1 MSSAEQLPGGGGHE
15 PGRATTAASRPPGPS
30 AATAPLWHTL
40 EAADVVSAL
49 ASDAGVGLSAT
60 EAERRLIEYGP
71 NVLPVQPGRSVWRMI
86 VDQVADPM
94 IALLVVA
101 AVVSGIV
108 GEPADT
114 IVITVIV
121 LLNAVIGVVQ
131 ERRAEE
137 AMAALR
143 AMSAPTAVV
152 VRDGV
157 EHVVDAAGLVPGDLV
172 VLQDGAIVPADLRV
186 LSAASLRI
194 AEAALTGESQPVSKR
209 VEPVTD
215 PGAPVGDRR
224 SMAFRGTFVAQ
235 GRGRGVVVGTGT
247 QTELGAIAGLLM
259 SADVVR
265 TPLQRRLSQFGGRI
279 ALAVVAIC
287 AVVFGTGLLRG
298 EDPGLMFLTAI
309 SLAVAAVPEALP
321 AVVAVTLALG
331 ARRMAHHNA
340 LVRRLPAVET
350 LGSVTWICSD
360 KTGTLTENRM
370 RVEVLDSGV
379 LGPSAAA
386 TPTSDPPDLGEALA
400 GAARPPGRAA
410 EAQAMAALLDVLAL
424 CNDATLGGE
433 DTPATGDPTEIALLE
448 AARDRGVDP
457 EVRRTARP
465 RIDEVP
471 FDSGRKLMVTVH
483 DEPGGAGRLTLVKG
497 APEAIVERCALPESE
512 RVEVLAHCDALAA
525 KGLRVLAAAHRVDD
539 PGQPHTPGWA
549 APPDIPH
556 QLTLLGVVGMIDP
569 PRQEA
574 PAAVAECRAAG
585 ITPVM
590 ITGDHPATATAIARR
605 LGILEAGDDE
615 VLSGPALTRLDDAQL
630 AEVVGRVR
638 VYARVDPE
646 QKIRIVRALQAQGQ
660 SVAMTGDGV
669 NDAPALRQAE
679 IGVAMGRG
687 GTDVAREA
695 ADMVLL
701 DDRFATIVT
710 AVREGRRIY
719 DDIRKFIRY
728 ALTGNTGEI
737 WVVFLAPFLGMP
749 VPLLP
754 IHILWVNL
762 ITDGLPGLALAE
774 EPAERDVMARPPR
787 PPEESIF
794 ARGLGFH
801 VLWVGGLIAALTLA
815 TQAWAL
821 SEDTRQ
827 WQSMVFTVLV
837 FCQLVHSMAIRSES
851 RSLFRMGLF
860 TNPAL
865 LGAIALSVVLQ
876 LALLYVPWLQEVFR
890 TTALTPAQLAVVF
903 LVPLVVLVAVEVEK
917 LLVRRGV
924 LHYGDVPVTHD
935 AHGHVG

>member
-1 MSSAEQLPGGGGHE
+1 MSPGERPGGAG
-15 PGRATTAASRPPGPS
+15 PGPGTGARPS
-30 AATAPLWHTL
+30 PGPTAEAGTAPAPLWHTL
-40 EAADVVSAL
+40 EAADVVAAL
-49 ASDAGVGLSAT
+49 ASDATAGLASD
-60 EAERRLIEYGP
+60 EAQRRLAEYGA
-71 NVLPVQPGRSVWRMI
+71 NVLPVEPGRSVWRMI
-86 VDQVADPM
+86 IDQVADPM

-101 AVVSGIV
+101 AIISGIV

-121 LLNAVIGVVQ
+121 LLNAVIGVFQ
-131 ERRAEE
+131 ERRAQQ

-152 VRDGV
+152 VRDGF
-157 EHVVDAAGLVPGDLV
+157 EQQVDAAGLVPGDLV
-172 VLQDGAIVPADLRV
+172 VLQDGSIVPADLR
-186 LSAASLRI
+186 LTSLASLRI
-194 AEAALTGESQPVSKR
+194 AEAALTGESQPVGKR
-209 VEPVTD
+209 IEPVTD
-215 PGAPVGDRR
+215 RHAPVGDRR
-224 SMAFRGTFVAQ
+224 SMAFRGTFVAR

-247 QTELGAIAGLLM
+247 QTELGAIADLLM
-259 SADVVR
+259 TADVVR
-265 TPLQRRLSQFGGRI
+265 TPLQRRLSSFGGRI

-287 AVVFGTGLLRG
+287 AVVFVTGLLRG

-370 RVEVLDSGV
+370 RVEVLEAAGGQTWAAVD
-379 LGPSAAA
+379 AAA
-386 TPTSDPPDLGEALA
+386 PVSVDEDAAL
-400 GAARPPGRAA
+400 
-410 EAQAMAALLDVLAL
+410 AALLDALVL
-424 CNDATLGGE
+424 CNDAALAGS
-433 DTPATGDPTEIALLE
+433 DTPATGDPTEVALLE
-448 AARDRGVDP
+448 AARDRGVDH
-457 EVRRTARP
+457 EDRRRALP
-465 RIDEVP
+465 RIDEEP

-483 DEPGGAGRLTLVKG
+483 EEPDGRLRTLVKG
-497 APEAIVERCALPESE
+497 APESVVALCALPASG
-512 RVEVLAHCDALAA
+512 RVAVLAHSDALAGQ
-525 KGLRVLAAAHRVDD
+525 GLRVLAAAERLDD
-539 PGQPHTPGWA
+539 PHGPPTAGWA
-549 APPDIPH
+549 APPDIPAD
-556 QLTLLGVVGMIDP
+556 LTLLGVVGMIDP

-574 PAAVAECRAAG
+574 PAAVAECRTAG

-590 ITGDHPATATAIARR
+590 ITGDHPATAAAIARR

-615 VLSGPALTRLDDAQL
+615 VLVGSALSQMDDAAL
-630 AEVVGRVR
+630 ADAVRRVR

-646 QKIRIVRALQAQGQ
+646 QKIRIVRALQADGQ

-679 IGVAMGRG
+679 IGVAMGEG

-787 PPEESIF
+787 PPDESIF
-794 ARGLGFH
+794 ARGLGIH
-801 VLWVGGLIAALTLA
+801 VLWVGALIAALTLG

-851 RSLFRMGLF
+851 RSLFGMGLL

-865 LGAIALSVVLQ
+865 LGAIALSVALQ
-876 LALLYVPWLQEVFR
+876 LALLYVPWLQDIFR

-903 LVPLVVLVAVEVEK
+903 VVPLVVLVAVEIEK

-924 LHYGDVPVTHD
+924 LRYGEVSVGRGSRHPV
-935 AHGHVG
+935 A

>member
-1 MSSAEQLPGGGGHE
+1 MSPGDRPAGDDPPVRGDSATGATDPHE
-15 PGRATTAASRPPGPS
+15 PDAAL
-30 AATAPLWHTL
+30 APLWYTL
-40 EAADVVSAL
+40 DAADVVAAL
-49 ASDAGVGLSAT
+49 ASDATRGLAAG
-60 EAERRLIEYGP
+60 EAHRRLTEYGA
-71 NVLPVQPGRSVWRMI
+71 NVLPVEPGRSVWRMI
-86 VDQVADPM
+86 FDQVADPM

-101 AVVSGIV
+101 ALISGIV

-131 ERRAEE
+131 ERRAEQ

-152 VRDGV
+152 VRDGM
-157 EHVVDAAGLVPGDLV
+157 EQQVDAAVLVPGDLI
-172 VLQDGAIVPADLRV
+172 VLADGAIVPADIRLT
-186 LSAASLRI
+186 SQASLRI

-215 PGAPVGDRR
+215 PHAPVGDRR

-247 QTELGAIAGLLM
+247 QTELGAIADLLM
-259 SADVVR
+259 TADVVR
-265 TPLQRRLSQFGGRI
+265 TPLQRRLSRFGGRI
-279 ALAVVAIC
+279 ALAVVGIC
-287 AVVFGTGLLRG
+287 AIVFVTGLLRG
-298 EDPGLMFLTAI
+298 EDAGLMFLTAI

-370 RVEVLDSGV
+370 RVEVLEPTLVPPGSTVGAIRPTEGSTRAADGGSSPDPRSGI
-379 LGPSAAA
+379 AAA
-386 TPTSDPPDLGEALA
+386 D
-400 GAARPPGRAA
+400 
-410 EAQAMAALLDVLAL
+410 ALLDALVL
-424 CNDATLGGE
+424 CNDATLPGG
-433 DTPATGDPTEIALLE
+433 DSPATGDPTEVALLE

-457 EVRRTARP
+457 EERRRALP

-471 FDSGRKLMVTVH
+471 FDSGRKLMMTVH
-483 DEPGGAGRLTLVKG
+483 EAPGGRLRSLVKG
-497 APEAIVERCALPESE
+497 APEAIVALCALPPSQGAD
-512 RVEVLAHCDALAA
+512 VLENCEALAA
-525 KGLRVLAAAHRVDD
+525 QGLRVLAAAERLDD
-539 PGQPHTPGWA
+539 PGEAHTPGWA
-549 APPDIPH
+549 APPDIPRD
-556 QLTLLGVVGMIDP
+556 LTLLGIVGMIDA
-569 PRQEA
+569 PREEA

-590 ITGDHPATATAIARR
+590 ITGDHPATAAAIAHR
-605 LGILEAGDDE
+605 LGILEAGDDQ
-615 VLSGPALTRLDDAQL
+615 VLTGSALSQMDDAAL
-630 AEVVGRVR
+630 AAAVGRVR

-646 QKIRIVRALQAQGQ
+646 QKIRIVRALQSDGQ

-679 IGVAMGRG
+679 IGVAMGEV

-774 EPAERDVMARPPR
+774 EPAESDVMARPPR
-787 PPEESIF
+787 PPDESIF
-794 ARGLGFH
+794 ARGLGIH
-801 VLWVGGLIAALTLA
+801 VLWVGALIAALTLG

-837 FCQLVHSMAIRSES
+837 FCQLVHSMAIRSET
-851 RSLFRMGLF
+851 RSLFGMGLF

-876 LALLYVPWLQEVFR
+876 LALLYVPWLQDIFR

-903 LVPLVVLVAVEVEK
+903 VVPLVVLVAVEIEK

-924 LHYGDVPVTHD
+924 LRYGEVPVG
-935 AHGHVG
+935 HGGRRPVA

>member
-1 MSSAEQLPGGGGHE
+1 MNPGHSPSRGGPPDSGPLGTTGAVVGADRQPAE
-15 PGRATTAASRPPGPS
+15 PGAGERAP
-30 AATAPLWHTL
+30 WHTL
-40 EAADVVSAL
+40 AAADVVTAL
-49 ASDAGVGLSAT
+49 ASDAASGLST
-60 EAERRLIEYGP
+60 SEAGRRLIDHGP
-71 NVLPVQPGRSVWRMI
+71 NTLPVEPGRGVWRMI
-86 VDQVADPM
+86 LDQVADPM

-101 AVVSGIV
+101 AIVSGIV

-131 ERRAEE
+131 ERRAEQ

-143 AMSAPTAVV
+143 AMSAPTAAV

-157 EHVVDAAGLVPGDLV
+157 EQQVDAAGLVPGDLV
-172 VLQDGAIVPADLRV
+172 VLADGAIVPADLRLV
-186 LSAASLRI
+186 SLASLRI

-209 VEPVTD
+209 VAPVTD
-215 PGAPVGDRR
+215 PHAPVGDRR
-224 SMAFRGTFVAQ
+224 SMAFRGTCVTQ
-235 GRGRGVVVGTGT
+235 GRGRGVVVGTGI

-259 SADVVR
+259 TADVVR
-265 TPLQRRLSQFGGRI
+265 TPLQRRLSSFGARI
-279 ALAVVAIC
+279 ALAVVAVC
-287 AVVFGTGLLRG
+287 AVVFVTGLLRG

-370 RVEVLDSGV
+370 RVEVLEPTFGAT
-379 LGPSAAA
+379 GPTVGAHPAPGTA
-386 TPTSDPPDLGEALA
+386 HPDAGEAGETAL
-400 GAARPPGRAA
+400 
-410 EAQAMAALLDVLAL
+410 AALLDVLVL
-424 CNDATLGGE
+424 CNDATRGTE
-433 DTPATGDPTEIALLE
+433 HNPAIGDPTEIALLE
-448 AARDRGVDP
+448 AAHDRGVDP
-457 EVRRTARP
+457 EARRAARP
-465 RIDEVP
+465 RLDEVP
-471 FDSGRKLMVTVH
+471 FDSGRKLMVTIH
-483 DEPGGAGRLTLVKG
+483 DEPGAGRVTLVKG
-497 APEAIVERCALPESE
+497 APEAIVERCALSGSG
-512 RVEVLAHCDALAA
+512 RADVLAHCDALAA
-525 KGLRVLAAAHRVDD
+525 RGLRVLAAAHRVDELD
-539 PGQPHTPGWA
+539 GPHAPGWA
-549 APPDIPH
+549 APPDIADH
-556 QLTLLGVVGMIDP
+556 LTLLGVVGMIDP
-569 PRQEA
+569 PRAEA

-590 ITGDHPATATAIARR
+590 ITGDHPATAAAIARR

-615 VLSGPALTRLDDAQL
+615 VLTGPALSGLDDVEL

-646 QKIRIVRALQAQGQ
+646 QKIRIVRALQAEGQ

-679 IGVAMGRG
+679 IGVAMGQG

-787 PPEESIF
+787 PPGESIF
-794 ARGLGFH
+794 ARGLGIH
-801 VLWVGGLIAALTLA
+801 VLWVGALIAALTLG

-821 SEDTRQ
+821 SEDSRE

-851 RSLFRMGLF
+851 RSLFEVGLL
-860 TNPAL
+860 TNRPL

-876 LALLYVPWLQEVFR
+876 LALLYVPWLQGVFR
-890 TTALTPAQLAVVF
+890 TTALTPAQLAVVVV
-903 LVPLVVLVAVEVEK
+903 VPLVVLVAVEVEK

-924 LHYGDVPVTHD
+924 LRYGEAPATHGGHRPV
-935 AHGHVG
+935 A

>member
-1 MSSAEQLPGGGGHE
+1 MSHRGS
-15 PGRATTAASRPPGPS
+15 PPGDGRPGATGSGFGPRPS
-30 AATAPLWHTL
+30 AAAGPRADPEPSAAQPALWHTVDAS
-40 EAADVVSAL
+40 EVVAAL
-49 ASDAGVGLSAT
+49 ASDASSGLST
-60 EAERRLIEYGP
+60 SEAGRRLLEHGA
-71 NVLPVQPGRSVWRMI
+71 NVLPVEPGRSIWRMI

-131 ERRAEE
+131 ERRAEQ

-143 AMSAPTAVV
+143 AMSAPTAVA

-157 EHVVDAAGLVPGDLV
+157 EQQVDAGGLVPGDLV
-172 VLQDGAIVPADLRV
+172 VLQDGAVVPADLRLV
-186 LSAASLRI
+186 AVASLRI
-194 AEAALTGESQPVSKR
+194 AEAALTGESQPVTKR
-209 VEPVTD
+209 VEPITD
-215 PGAPVGDRR
+215 PHAPVGDRR
-224 SMAFRGTFVAQ
+224 SMAFRGTFVSQ
-235 GRGRGVVVGTGT
+235 GRGRGVVVGTGL

-259 SADVVR
+259 TADVVR
-265 TPLQRRLSQFGGRI
+265 TPLQRRLSRFGGRI

-287 AVVFGTGLLRG
+287 AVVFVTGLLRG
-298 EDPGLMFLTAI
+298 EDAGLMFLTAI

-370 RVEVLDSGV
+370 RVEVLEPR
-379 LGPSAAA
+379 L
-386 TPTSDPPDLGEALA
+386 DP
-400 GAARPPGRAA
+400 
-410 EAQAMAALLDVLAL
+410 AMAALLDVLVL
-424 CNDATLGGE
+424 CNDATLGT
-433 DTPATGDPTEIALLE
+433 DDNPATGDPTEIALLE

-457 EVRRTARP
+457 EARRTARP

-483 DEPGGAGRLTLVKG
+483 DEPGEGLVTLVKG
-497 APEAIVERCALPESE
+497 APEAIVALCTLRESE
-512 RVEVLAHCDALAA
+512 QADVLAHCDALAA
-525 KGLRVLAAAHRVDD
+525 RGLRVLAAAHRVDD
-539 PGQPHTPGWA
+539 PDEPHTPGWA

-556 QLTLLGVVGMIDP
+556 HLTLLGVVGMIDP
-569 PRQEA
+569 PREEA

-590 ITGDHPATATAIARR
+590 ITGDHPGTAAAIARR

-615 VLSGPALTRLDDAQL
+615 VLSGPALALLDDAGL
-630 AEVVGRVR
+630 SDAVRRVR

-646 QKIRIVRALQAQGQ
+646 QKIRIVRALQADGQ

-679 IGVAMGRG
+679 IGVAMGLG

-728 ALTGNTGEI
+728 ALAGNTGEI

-774 EPAERDVMARPPR
+774 EPAERGVMARPPR
-787 PPEESIF
+787 PPGEGIF
-794 ARGLGFH
+794 ARGLGVH
-801 VLWVGGLIAALTLA
+801 VLWVGGLIAALTLG

-821 SEDTRQ
+821 SEDTRA

-837 FCQLVHSMAIRSES
+837 FCQLVHSMAIRSET
-851 RSLFRMGLF
+851 RSLFAIGLF

-865 LGAIALSVVLQ
+865 LGALGLSVALQ
-876 LALLYVPWLQEVFR
+876 LALLYVPWLQGIFR
-890 TTALTPAQLAVVF
+890 TTALTPAQLAVVCV
-903 LVPLVVLVAVEVEK
+903 VPLVILAAVELEK
-917 LLVRRGV
+917 LLTRRGV
-924 LHYGDVPVTHD
+924 LRYAQVPT
-935 AHGHVG
+935 GQGG

>member
-1 MSSAEQLPGGGGHE
+1 MSSAEQLPGRGRHE
-15 PGRATTAASRPPGPS
+15 PGRSTTAASGPPGPS

-60 EAERRLIEYGP
+60 EAERRLIEYGA

-131 ERRAEE
+131 ERRAEQ

-143 AMSAPTAVV
+143 AMSAPSAEV

-157 EHVVDAAGLVPGDLV
+157 EQQVDAAQLVPGDLV
-172 VLQDGAIVPADLRV
+172 VLADGAIVPADLRLV
-186 LSAASLRI
+186 SIASLRV

-215 PGAPVGDRR
+215 PHAPIGDRR
-224 SMAFRGTFVAQ
+224 SMAFRGTFVTQ

-247 QTELGAIAGLLM
+247 QTELGAIADLLM
-259 SADVVR
+259 TADVVR

-370 RVEVLDSGV
+370 RVEVLDVG
-379 LGPSAAA
+379 SAARL
-386 TPTSDPPDLGEALA
+386 PDSAVEA
-400 GAARPPGRAA
+400 G
-410 EAQAMAALLDVLAL
+410 AMAALLDVLVL
-424 CNDATLGGE
+424 CNDATLGAGGS
-433 DTPATGDPTEIALLE
+433 PATGDPTEIALLE

-457 EVRRTARP
+457 EARRAARP

-471 FDSGRKLMVTVH
+471 FDSGRKLMVTIH
-483 DEPGGAGRLTLVKG
+483 DEPGVGRLTLVKG
-497 APEAIVERCALPESE
+497 APEAIVTLCALSGSE
-512 RVEVLAHCDALAA
+512 QSDVLAHCDALAA
-525 KGLRVLAAAHRVDD
+525 RGLRVLAAAHRVDD
-539 PGQPHTPGWA
+539 PSQPHAPGWA

-574 PAAVAECRAAG
+574 PAAVAECRVAG

-590 ITGDHPATATAIARR
+590 ITGDHPATAAAIARR

-615 VLSGPALTRLDDAQL
+615 VLTGPALTRLDDSEL

-646 QKIRIVRALQAQGQ
+646 QKIRIVRALQAEGQ

-679 IGVAMGRG
+679 IGVAMGLG

-794 ARGLGFH
+794 ARGLGIH
-801 VLWVGGLIAALTLA
+801 VLWVGGLIAALTLG

-851 RSLFRMGLF
+851 RSLFRMGLL
-860 TNPAL
+860 TNRAL
-865 LGAIALSVVLQ
+865 LGAIVLSVLLQ
-876 LALLYVPWLQEVFR
+876 LALLYVPWLQGVFR

-903 LVPLVVLVAVEVEK
+903 LVPLVVLVAVEIEK

-924 LHYGDVPVTHD
+924 LRYGEVAVTPGTLGRSADHPR
-935 AHGHVG
+935 HTGHR

>member
-1 MSSAEQLPGGGGHE
+1 MSPGE
-15 PGRATTAASRPPGPS
+15 PPEAAGRSPVATD
-30 AATAPLWHTL
+30 APWHTL
-40 EAADVVSAL
+40 EAADVVAAL
-49 ASDAGVGLSAT
+49 GSDDNSGLTAA
-60 EAERRLIEYGP
+60 EAQRRLTEYGA
-71 NVLPVQPGRSVWRMI
+71 NVLPVEPGRSIWRMI
-86 VDQVADPM
+86 LDQVADPM

-101 AVVSGIV
+101 ALISGIV

-131 ERRAEE
+131 ERRAEQ

-143 AMSAPTAVV
+143 AMSAPIAVV

-157 EHVVDAAGLVPGDLV
+157 EQQVDAGSLVPGDLV
-172 VLQDGAIVPADLRV
+172 VVADGAIVPADLR
-186 LSAASLRI
+186 LTSLASLRI

-215 PGAPVGDRR
+215 PHAPVGDRR

-235 GRGRGVVVGTGT
+235 GHGRGVVVGTGT
-247 QTELGAIAGLLM
+247 RTELGAIADLLM
-259 SADVVR
+259 TADVVR
-265 TPLQRRLSQFGGRI
+265 TPLQRRLSSFGGRI
-279 ALAVVAIC
+279 ALAVVGIC
-287 AVVFGTGLLRG
+287 AIVFVTGLLRG

-370 RVEVLDSGV
+370 RVEVLEPYSPAAPV
-379 LGPSAAA
+379 TGPTQATAA
-386 TPTSDPPDLGEALA
+386 G
-400 GAARPPGRAA
+400 
-410 EAQAMAALLDVLAL
+410 LLDVLVL
-424 CNDATLGGE
+424 CNDATLPGH
-433 DTPATGDPTEIALLE
+433 DSPATGDPTEIALLE
-448 AARDRGVDP
+448 AARARGVDP
-457 EVRRTARP
+457 HERRSALP

-483 DEPGGAGRLTLVKG
+483 EEPGGHRRTLVKG
-497 APEAIVERCALPESE
+497 APEAILALCDLPASE
-512 RVEVLAHCDALAA
+512 RSGVLTHSEALAA
-525 KGLRVLAAAHRVDD
+525 RGLRVLAAAERLDD
-539 PGQPHTPGWA
+539 PSKPRTPGWA
-549 APPDIPH
+549 APPEIPH
-556 QLTLLGVVGMIDP
+556 DLTLLGLVGMIDP

-574 PAAVAECRAAG
+574 PAAVAECREAG

-590 ITGDHPATATAIARR
+590 ITGDHPATAAAIARR
-605 LGILEAGDDE
+605 VGILEAGDDQ
-615 VLSGPALTRLDDAQL
+615 VLTGPALSQMDDATL
-630 AEVVGRVR
+630 ADSVSRVR

-646 QKIRIVRALQAQGQ
+646 QKIRIVRALQADGQ

-679 IGVAMGRG
+679 IGVAMGEG

-787 PPEESIF
+787 PPDESIF
-794 ARGLGFH
+794 ARGLGLH
-801 VLWVGGLIAALTLA
+801 VLWVGALIAALTLG

-827 WQSMVFTVLV
+827 WQSMVFSVLV

-851 RSLFRMGLF
+851 RSLFSMGLL

-865 LGAIALSVVLQ
+865 VGAIALSVVLQ
-876 LALLYVPWLQEVFR
+876 LALLYVPWLQDIFR
-890 TTALTPAQLAVVF
+890 TTALTPAQLAVVVV
-903 LVPLVVLVAVEVEK
+903 VPLVVLVAVEVEK

-924 LHYGDVPVTHD
+924 LRYGEMPVGGSGRHPV
-935 AHGHVG
+935 A

>member
-1 MSSAEQLPGGGGHE
+1 MSRDASPLNGGRTG
-15 PGRATTAASRPPGPS
+15 ATAAP
-30 AATAPLWHTL
+30 WHTR
-40 EAADVVSAL
+40 EAADVIATLGSNDI
-49 ASDAGVGLSAT
+49 SGLTAD
-60 EAERRLIEYGP
+60 EAQRRLAVYGE
-71 NVLPVQPGRSVWRMI
+71 NVLPVEPGRSVWRMI
-86 VDQVADPM
+86 LDQVADPM

-101 AVVSGIV
+101 ALISGIV

-131 ERRAEE
+131 ERRAQQ

-152 VRDGV
+152 IRDGT
-157 EHVVDAAGLVPGDLV
+157 EQQVDAAELVPGDLV
-172 VLQDGAIVPADLRV
+172 VLLDGAIVPADLR
-186 LSAASLRI
+186 LTSLASLRI

-215 PGAPVGDRR
+215 PHAPVGDRR

-247 QTELGAIAGLLM
+247 ETELGAIADLLM
-259 SADVVR
+259 TADVVR
-265 TPLQRRLSQFGGRI
+265 TPLQRRLSSFGGRI
-279 ALAVVAIC
+279 ALAVVGIC
-287 AVVFGTGLLRG
+287 AVVFVTGLLRG

-370 RVEVLDSGV
+370 RVEVLEPYRTAADVTTGTIRPPDS
-379 LGPSAAA
+379 A
-386 TPTSDPPDLGEALA
+386 TPDDVPA
-400 GAARPPGRAA
+400 GSQGSPVDTV
-410 EAQAMAALLDVLAL
+410 AMARLLDALVL
-424 CNDATLGGE
+424 CNDATLPGN

-448 AARDRGVDP
+448 AAHDVGIDP
-457 EVRRTARP
+457 EERRRALP

-483 DEPGGAGRLTLVKG
+483 DEPGGSARTLLKG
-497 APEAIVERCALPESE
+497 APEAILAVCALPSSE
-512 RVEVLAHCDALAA
+512 RNGVLAHCDALAA
-525 KGLRVLAAAHRVDD
+525 RGLRVLAAAERLDD
-539 PGQPHTPGWA
+539 PGEPHAPGWA
-549 APPDIPH
+549 APPEIPTD
-556 QLTLLGVVGMIDP
+556 LTLLGVVGMIDP

-590 ITGDHPATATAIARR
+590 ITGDHPATAAAIARR
-605 LGILEAGDDE
+605 VGILEAGDDQ
-615 VLSGPALTRLDDAQL
+615 VLTGPALSQMDDAAL
-630 AEVVGRVR
+630 ADAVSHVR

-646 QKIRIVRALQAQGQ
+646 QKIRIVRALQADGQ

-679 IGVAMGRG
+679 IGVAMGEG

-787 PPEESIF
+787 PPDESIF
-794 ARGLGFH
+794 ARGLGIH
-801 VLWVGGLIAALTLA
+801 VLWVGALIAALTLG

-851 RSLFRMGLF
+851 RSLFTMGLL
-860 TNPAL
+860 TNPSL
-865 LGAIALSVVLQ
+865 LGAIGLSVVLQ
-876 LALLYVPWLQEVFR
+876 LALLYVPWLQDIFR

-903 LVPLVVLVAVEVEK
+903 VVPLVVLFAVEVEK

-924 LHYGDVPVTHD
+924 LHYGEITVGHGGPHHPV
-935 AHGHVG
+935 A

>member
-1 MSSAEQLPGGGGHE
+1 MSAGE
-15 PGRATTAASRPPGPS
+15 PPPDGDRAGVSS
-30 AATAPLWHTL
+30 APLWHTL
-40 EAADVVSAL
+40 DAADVVAAL
-49 ASDAGVGLSAT
+49 ACDTTRGLTAD
-60 EAERRLIEYGP
+60 EAQRRLTEYGA
-71 NVLPVQPGRSVWRMI
+71 NVLPVEPGRSIGRMI
-86 VDQVADPM
+86 LDQVADPM

-101 AVVSGIV
+101 ALISGLV

-131 ERRAEE
+131 ERRAEQ

-143 AMSAPTAVV
+143 AMSAPIAVV

-157 EHVVDAAGLVPGDLV
+157 EQQVDAGSLVPGDLV
-172 VLQDGAIVPADLRV
+172 VVTDGAIVPADLR
-186 LSAASLRI
+186 LTSLASLRI

-209 VEPVTD
+209 VEPVPD
-215 PGAPVGDRR
+215 PHAPVGDRR

-235 GRGRGVVVGTGT
+235 GHGRGVVVGTGT
-247 QTELGAIAGLLM
+247 RTELGAIADLLM
-259 SADVVR
+259 TADVVR
-265 TPLQRRLSQFGGRI
+265 TPLQRRLSRFGGRI
-279 ALAVVAIC
+279 AIAVVAIC
-287 AVVFGTGLLRG
+287 AVVFVTGLLRG

-370 RVEVLDSGV
+370 RVEVLEPYSPAAQV
-379 LGPSAAA
+379 TGPSQMTAC
-386 TPTSDPPDLGEALA
+386 D
-400 GAARPPGRAA
+400 
-410 EAQAMAALLDVLAL
+410 LLDVLIL
-424 CNDATLGGE
+424 CNDATLAGH
-433 DTPATGDPTEIALLE
+433 DSPATGDPTEIALLE
-448 AARDRGVDP
+448 AARVRGVDP
-457 EVRRTARP
+457 QERRRALP

-483 DEPGGAGRLTLVKG
+483 EEPGGHRRTLVKG
-497 APEAIVERCALPESE
+497 APEAILALCALPASA
-512 RVEVLAHCDALAA
+512 RSEVLAHSDALAA
-525 KGLRVLAAAHRVDD
+525 RGLRVLAAAGRRDD
-539 PGQPHTPGWA
+539 PSQQRTPGWA
-549 APPDIPH
+549 ALPEIPH
-556 QLTLLGVVGMIDP
+556 DLTLLGLVGMIDP
-569 PRQEA
+569 PREEA
-574 PAAVAECRAAG
+574 AAAVAECRAAG

-590 ITGDHPATATAIARR
+590 ITGDHPATAAAIARR
-605 LGILEAGDDE
+605 VGILEAGDDQ
-615 VLSGPALTRLDDAQL
+615 VLTGSALSQMDDAAL
-630 AEVVGRVR
+630 ADSVSRVR

-646 QKIRIVRALQAQGQ
+646 QKIRIVRALQANGQ

-679 IGVAMGRG
+679 IGVAMGQG

-787 PPEESIF
+787 PPDESIF
-794 ARGLGFH
+794 ARGLGIH
-801 VLWVGGLIAALTLA
+801 VLWVGALIAALTLG

-821 SEDTRQ
+821 SEDTRE
-827 WQSMVFTVLV
+827 WQSMVFSVLV

-851 RSLFRMGLF
+851 RSLFGMGLL

-865 LGAIALSVVLQ
+865 LGAIGLSVVLQ
-876 LALLYVPWLQEVFR
+876 MALLYVPWLQDIFR
-890 TTALTPAQLAVVF
+890 TTALTPAQLAVVVV
-903 LVPLVVLVAVEVEK
+903 VPLVVLVAVEVEK

-924 LHYGDVPVTHD
+924 LRYGEIS
-935 AHGHVG
+935 VGRAGRQRVA

>member
-172 VLQDGAIVPADLRV
+172 VLHDGAIVPADLRV

-370 RVEVLDSGV
+370 RVEVLEFRG
-379 LGPSAAA
+379 
-386 TPTSDPPDLGEALA
+386 ALA
-400 GAARPPGRAA
+400 RARQRPQRPTRRTWVRPSQAQPDRRAGRPRHRPWPRSSTSSPCATTRPWEAWTPPPPGIPPRSPCWRQLATAGSTPRCGARP
-410 EAQAMAALLDVLAL
+410 
-424 CNDATLGGE
+424 
-433 DTPATGDPTEIALLE
+433 
-448 AARDRGVDP
+448 DRGS
-457 EVRRTARP
+457 T
-465 RIDEVP
+465 
-471 FDSGRKLMVTVH
+471 
-483 DEPGGAGRLTLVKG
+483 
-497 APEAIVERCALPESE
+497 RCPS
-512 RVEVLAHCDALAA
+512 
-525 KGLRVLAAAHRVDD
+525 
-539 PGQPHTPGWA
+539 TPGA
-549 APPDIPH
+549 
-556 QLTLLGVVGMIDP
+556 
-569 PRQEA
+569 
-574 PAAVAECRAAG
+574 
-585 ITPVM
+585 
-590 ITGDHPATATAIARR
+590 
-605 LGILEAGDDE
+605 
-615 VLSGPALTRLDDAQL
+615 S
-630 AEVVGRVR
+630 
-638 VYARVDPE
+638 
-646 QKIRIVRALQAQGQ
+646 
-660 SVAMTGDGV
+660 
-669 NDAPALRQAE
+669 
-679 IGVAMGRG
+679 
-687 GTDVAREA
+687 
-695 ADMVLL
+695 
-701 DDRFATIVT
+701 
-710 AVREGRRIY
+710 
-719 DDIRKFIRY
+719 
-728 ALTGNTGEI
+728 
-737 WVVFLAPFLGMP
+737 
-749 VPLLP
+749 
-754 IHILWVNL
+754 
-762 ITDGLPGLALAE
+762 
-774 EPAERDVMARPPR
+774 
-787 PPEESIF
+787 
-794 ARGLGFH
+794 
-801 VLWVGGLIAALTLA
+801 
-815 TQAWAL
+815 
-821 SEDTRQ
+821 
-827 WQSMVFTVLV
+827 
-837 FCQLVHSMAIRSES
+837 
-851 RSLFRMGLF
+851 
-860 TNPAL
+860 
-865 LGAIALSVVLQ
+865 
-876 LALLYVPWLQEVFR
+876 
-890 TTALTPAQLAVVF
+890 
-903 LVPLVVLVAVEVEK
+903 
-917 LLVRRGV
+917 
-924 LHYGDVPVTHD
+924 
-935 AHGHVG
+935 

>member
-1 MSSAEQLPGGGGHE
+1 MGRRCDTVAPDRPQPGDRALP
-15 PGRATTAASRPPGPS
+15 TGPS
-30 AATAPLWHTL
+30 TPPPVWHTL
-40 EAADVVSAL
+40 EADDVVAALGCDASAGL
-49 ASDAGVGLSAT
+49 TTAEAG
-60 EAERRLIEYGP
+60 RRLLAQGA
-71 NVLPVQPGRSVWRMI
+71 NVLPVEPGRSVWRMV

-101 AVVSGIV
+101 AVISGIV

-121 LLNAVIGVVQ
+121 MLNAVIGVVQ
-131 ERRAEE
+131 ERRAEQ

-157 EHVVDAAGLVPGDLV
+157 EQLIDAADLVPGDLV
-172 VLQDGAIVPADLRV
+172 VLQDGAVVPADVRL
-186 LSAASLRI
+186 LSLASLRI

-215 PGAPVGDRR
+215 PSAPLGDRR

-235 GRGRGVVVGTGT
+235 GHGRGVVVGTGT

-259 SADVVR
+259 TADVVR
-265 TPLQRRLSQFGGRI
+265 TPLQRRLSSFGGRI

-287 AVVFGTGLLRG
+287 AVVFLTGLLRG

-321 AVVAVTLALG
+321 AVVAMTLALG
-331 ARRMAHHNA
+331 ARRMAQHNA

-370 RVEVLDSGV
+370 RVEVLQPSGAQV
-379 LGPSAAA
+379 GAAA
-386 TPTSDPPDLGEALA
+386 G
-400 GAARPPGRAA
+400 ARPAVDATDSP
-410 EAQAMAALLDVLAL
+410 EVAALLDALIL
-424 CNDATLGGE
+424 CNDASLGG
-433 DTPATGDPTEIALLE
+433 DGAPSTGDPTEIALLE
-448 AARDRGVDP
+448 AARDRGIDPDGRRREIPRVD
-457 EVRRTARP
+457 E
-465 RIDEVP
+465 IP

-483 DEPGGAGRLTLVKG
+483 DDRSGGMRTLVKG
-497 APEAIVERCALPESE
+497 APEAVVGLCNLTGSQRA
-512 RVEVLAHCDALAA
+512 EVLGHSEALAGQ
-525 KGLRVLAAAHRVDD
+525 GLRVLVAAERLDG
-539 PGQPHTPGWA
+539 PTEPHSPGWA
-549 APPDIPH
+549 APPEVPH
-556 QLTLLGVVGMIDP
+556 GLTLLGIVGMIDP

-574 PAAVAECRAAG
+574 PGAVAECRAAG

-590 ITGDHPATATAIARR
+590 ITGDHPATAAAVARR
-605 LGILEAGDDE
+605 LGILEDGDDQ
-615 VLSGPALTRLDDAQL
+615 VLAGPALTRLDDGAL
-630 AEVVGRVR
+630 AEAVRRVR

-646 QKIRIVRALQAQGQ
+646 QKIRIVRALQADGQ

-679 IGVAMGRG
+679 IGVAMGQG

-787 PPEESIF
+787 PPGESIF
-794 ARGLGFH
+794 ARGLGIH
-801 VLWVGGLIAALTLA
+801 VLWVGALIAALTLG

-837 FCQLVHSMAIRSES
+837 FCQLVHSMAIRSET
-851 RSLFRMGLF
+851 RPLFRMGLL
-860 TNPAL
+860 TNPSL
-865 LGAIALSVVLQ
+865 VGAIALSVLLQ
-876 LALLYVPWLQEVFR
+876 FALLYVPWLQDIFR
-890 TTALTPAQLAVVF
+890 TTALTPDQLAVVV

-924 LHYGDVPVTHD
+924 LRYGEVPARRGSHVPD
-935 AHGHVG
+935 A

>member
-1 MSSAEQLPGGGGHE
+1 
-15 PGRATTAASRPPGPS
+15 
-30 AATAPLWHTL
+30 
-40 EAADVVSAL
+40 VVAAL
-49 ASDAGVGLSAT
+49 ASDASCGLTTS
-60 EAERRLIEYGP
+60 EAEQRIVEYGA
-71 NVLPVQPGRSVWRMI
+71 NVLPVEPGRSVWRMI
-86 VDQVADPM
+86 IDQVADPM

-101 AVVSGIV
+101 ALISGIV

-131 ERRAEE
+131 ERRAEQ

-143 AMSAPTAVV
+143 AMAAPTAEV

-157 EHVVDAAGLVPGDLV
+157 EQQVDAAELVPGDLV
-172 VLQDGAIVPADLRV
+172 LLQDGAVVPADLRLV
-186 LSAASLRI
+186 ALASLRV

-215 PGAPVGDRR
+215 PHAPVGDRR
-224 SMAFRGTFVAQ
+224 SMAFRGTFVTQ

-265 TPLQRRLSQFGGRI
+265 TPLQRRLSRFGGRI

-287 AVVFGTGLLRG
+287 AVVFVTGLLRG

-370 RVEVLDSGV
+370 SVEVLEVGSGTPGRTAGTIRPPDS
-379 LGPSAAA
+379 A
-386 TPTSDPPDLGEALA
+386 DLGEAP
-400 GAARPPGRAA
+400 GGPARPQDTVAG
-410 EAQAMAALLDVLAL
+410 AQAMAALLDVLVL
-424 CNDATLGGE
+424 CNDATLGTG
-433 DTPATGDPTEIALLE
+433 DNPATGDPTEIALLE
-448 AARDRGVDP
+448 AARDRGVDADVWRP
-457 EVRRTARP
+457 ARP

-483 DEPGGAGRLTLVKG
+483 DDPGGAGLATLVKG
-497 APEAIVERCALPESE
+497 APEAIVERCTLSGSE
-512 RVEVLAHCDALAA
+512 QADVLAHCDALAA
-525 KGLRVLAAAHRVDD
+525 RGLRVLAAAHRVDD
-539 PGQPHTPGWA
+539 PSQGHTPGWA
-549 APPDIPH
+549 SPPDIPH
-556 QLTLLGVVGMIDP
+556 QLTLLGLVGMIDP

-590 ITGDHPATATAIARR
+590 ITGDHPATAAAIARR

-615 VLSGPALTRLDDAQL
+615 VLTGPALTRLDDAEL

-646 QKIRIVRALQAQGQ
+646 QKIRIVRALQAEGQ

-679 IGVAMGRG
+679 IGVAMGLG

-787 PPEESIF
+787 PPDEGIF
-794 ARGLGFH
+794 ARGLGIH
-801 VLWVGGLIAALTLA
+801 VLWVGALIAALTLG

-851 RSLFRMGLF
+851 RSLFRIGLL
-860 TNPAL
+860 TNRAL
-865 LGAIALSVVLQ
+865 LGAIALSVLLQ
-876 LALLYVPWLQEVFR
+876 LALLYVPWLQEIFR

-903 LVPLVVLVAVEVEK
+903 LVPLVVLVAVEIEK
-917 LLVRRGV
+917 LLVRRGM
-924 LHYGDVPVTHD
+924 LHYGDVVAHAPRGPVS
-935 AHGHVG
+935 

>member
-1 MSSAEQLPGGGGHE
+1 MSSGETPTGDD
-15 PGRATTAASRPPGPS
+15 RSSVAS
-30 AATAPLWHTL
+30 APLWHTL
-40 EAADVVSAL
+40 DAAEVVAALSSDTTRGLTAQEAQ
-49 ASDAGVGLSAT
+49 
-60 EAERRLIEYGP
+60 RRLTEYGA
-71 NVLPVQPGRSVWRMI
+71 NVLPVAPGRSIWRMI
-86 VDQVADPM
+86 LDQVADPM

-101 AVVSGIV
+101 ALISGIV

-131 ERRAEE
+131 ERRAEH

-143 AMSAPTAVV
+143 AMSAPLAVV

-157 EHVVDAAGLVPGDLV
+157 EQQVDAGELVPGDLV
-172 VLQDGAIVPADLRV
+172 VVADGAIVPADLR
-186 LSAASLRI
+186 LTSLASLRI

-215 PGAPVGDRR
+215 PHAPVGDRR

-247 QTELGAIAGLLM
+247 RTELGAIADLLM
-259 SADVVR
+259 TADVVR
-265 TPLQRRLSQFGGRI
+265 TPLQRRLSSFGGRI
-279 ALAVVAIC
+279 ALAVVVIC
-287 AVVFGTGLLRG
+287 AIVFVTGLLRG

-370 RVEVLDSGV
+370 RVEVLEPHAS
-379 LGPSAAA
+379 
-386 TPTSDPPDLGEALA
+386 ALA
-400 GAARPPGRAA
+400 S
-410 EAQAMAALLDVLAL
+410 LLDVLVL
-424 CNDATLGGE
+424 CNDATLPGT

-448 AARDRGVDP
+448 AARARGVDP
-457 EVRRTARP
+457 EERRRALP

-483 DEPGGAGRLTLVKG
+483 DESDGLRRTLVKG
-497 APEAIVERCALPESE
+497 APEAILALCALPGSA
-512 RVEVLAHCDALAA
+512 RTDVLADCETLASR
-525 KGLRVLAAAHRVDD
+525 GLRVLAAAERVDD
-539 PGQPHTPGWA
+539 PRAPHAAGWA
-549 APPDIPH
+549 APPEIPAE
-556 QLTLLGVVGMIDP
+556 LTLLGVVGMIDP
-569 PRQEA
+569 PRAEA

-590 ITGDHPATATAIARR
+590 ITGDHPATAAAIARR
-605 LGILEAGDDE
+605 LGILEAGDDQ
-615 VLSGPALTRLDDAQL
+615 VLTGPALSQMDDAAL
-630 AEVVGRVR
+630 ADVVSHVR

-646 QKIRIVRALQAQGQ
+646 QKIRIVRALQADGQ

-679 IGVAMGRG
+679 IGVAMGEG

-774 EPAERDVMARPPR
+774 EPAERDVMSQPPR
-787 PPEESIF
+787 PPGESIF
-794 ARGLGFH
+794 ARGLGIH
-801 VLWVGGLIAALTLA
+801 VLWVGAVIAALTLG

-821 SEDTRQ
+821 SEDTRE
-827 WQSMVFTVLV
+827 WQSMVFSVLV
-837 FCQLVHSMAIRSES
+837 FCQLVHSMAIRSER
-851 RSLFRMGLF
+851 RSLFSIGLL

-865 LGAIALSVVLQ
+865 VGAIAVSILLQ
-876 LALLYVPWLQEVFR
+876 LALLYVPWLQDIFR
-890 TTALTPAQLAVVF
+890 TTALSPAQLAVVF
-903 LVPLVVLVAVEVEK
+903 VVPLVVLLAVELEK

-924 LHYGDVPVTHD
+924 LHYGEVTVGGGGRHPV
-935 AHGHVG
+935 A

>member
-1 MSSAEQLPGGGGHE
+1 
-15 PGRATTAASRPPGPS
+15 
-30 AATAPLWHTL
+30 
-40 EAADVVSAL
+40 
-49 ASDAGVGLSAT
+49 
-60 EAERRLIEYGP
+60 
-71 NVLPVQPGRSVWRMI
+71 
-86 VDQVADPM
+86 
-94 IALLVVA
+94 
-101 AVVSGIV
+101 
-108 GEPADT
+108 
-114 IVITVIV
+114 
-121 LLNAVIGVVQ
+121 
-131 ERRAEE
+131 
-137 AMAALR
+137 
-143 AMSAPTAVV
+143 
-152 VRDGV
+152 
-157 EHVVDAAGLVPGDLV
+157 
-172 VLQDGAIVPADLRV
+172 
-186 LSAASLRI
+186 
-194 AEAALTGESQPVSKR
+194 
-209 VEPVTD
+209 
-215 PGAPVGDRR
+215 
-224 SMAFRGTFVAQ
+224 MAFRGTFVAQ

-247 QTELGAIAGLLM
+247 QTELGAIADLLM
-259 SADVVR
+259 TADVVR
-265 TPLQRRLSQFGGRI
+265 TPLQRRLSSFGGRI
-279 ALAVVAIC
+279 AVAVVGIC
-287 AVVFGTGLLRG
+287 AIVFVTGLLRG

-370 RVEVLDSGV
+370 RVEVLEPYCPATDQ
-379 LGPSAAA
+379 AAGTVRPLDRA
-386 TPTSDPPDLGEALA
+386 APVPVPAGSTCCPPDTVSMA
-400 GAARPPGRAA
+400 G
-410 EAQAMAALLDVLAL
+410 LIDVLVL
-424 CNDATLGGE
+424 CNDATLPGG
-433 DTPATGDPTEIALLE
+433 DAPATGDPTEIALLE

-457 EVRRTARP
+457 EERRLALP

-483 DEPGGAGRLTLVKG
+483 DEPGGRRRTLVKG
-497 APEAIVERCALPESE
+497 APEAIVALCGLPSSA
-512 RVEVLAHCDALAA
+512 RGEVLAHCDALAGE
-525 KGLRVLAAAHRVDD
+525 GLRVLAAAERLDD
-539 PGQPHTPGWA
+539 PGEPHAPGWA
-549 APPDIPH
+549 APPEIPH
-556 QLTLLGVVGMIDP
+556 ELTLLGVVGMIDP
-569 PRQEA
+569 PRPEA

-590 ITGDHPATATAIARR
+590 ITGDHPATAAAIARR

-615 VLSGPALTRLDDAQL
+615 VLTGPALSQMDDAAL
-630 AEVVGRVR
+630 AAAVDRVR

-646 QKIRIVRALQAQGQ
+646 QKIRIVRALQADGQ

-679 IGVAMGRG
+679 IGVAMGEG

-787 PPEESIF
+787 PPDESIF
-794 ARGLGFH
+794 ARGLGIH
-801 VLWVGGLIAALTLA
+801 VLWVGALIAALTLG

-821 SEDTRQ
+821 SEDARQ

-837 FCQLVHSMAIRSES
+837 FCQLVHSMAIRSET
-851 RSLFRMGLF
+851 RSLFRMGLL

-865 LGAIALSVVLQ
+865 LGAVALSVALQ
-876 LALLYVPWLQEVFR
+876 LALLYVPWLQDIFR

-903 LVPLVVLVAVEVEK
+903 VVPLVVLFAVEIEK

-924 LHYGDVPVTHD
+924 LHYGEVAFGHRRRHPV
-935 AHGHVG
+935 A

>member
-1 MSSAEQLPGGGGHE
+1 MSSVEPATDGGGSGV
-15 PGRATTAASRPPGPS
+15 AS
-30 AATAPLWHTL
+30 APLWHTL
-40 EAADVVSAL
+40 DAADVVAAL
-49 ASDAGVGLSAT
+49 SSDTTRGLTAD
-60 EAERRLIEYGP
+60 EAQRRLAEYGA
-71 NVLPVQPGRSVWRMI
+71 NVLPVEPGRSIWRMI
-86 VDQVADPM
+86 LDQVADPM

-101 AVVSGIV
+101 ALISGIV

-131 ERRAEE
+131 ERRAEQ

-143 AMSAPTAVV
+143 AMSAPIAVV

-157 EHVVDAAGLVPGDLV
+157 EQQVDAGELVPGDLV
-172 VLQDGAIVPADLRV
+172 VVADGAIVPADLR
-186 LSAASLRI
+186 LTSLASLRI

-215 PGAPVGDRR
+215 PHAPVGDRR

-235 GRGRGVVVGTGT
+235 GRGRGVVVGTGPR
-247 QTELGAIAGLLM
+247 TELGAIADLLM
-259 SADVVR
+259 TADVVR
-265 TPLQRRLSQFGGRI
+265 TPLQRRLSSFGGRI
-279 ALAVVAIC
+279 ALAVVGIC
-287 AVVFGTGLLRG
+287 AIVFVTGLLRG

-321 AVVAVTLALG
+321 AVVAVTLAMG
-331 ARRMAHHNA
+331 ARRMAHRNA

-370 RVEVLDSGV
+370 RVEVLEPYSSSTQV
-379 LGPSAAA
+379 SAGTVRPPDRA
-386 TPTSDPPDLGEALA
+386 TSDGLPAGSPDSPADTVCMA
-400 GAARPPGRAA
+400 G
-410 EAQAMAALLDVLAL
+410 LLDVLVL
-424 CNDATLGGE
+424 CNDATLTGT

-448 AARDRGVDP
+448 AARTAGVDP
-457 EVRRTARP
+457 EERHRALP

-483 DEPGGAGRLTLVKG
+483 EEPDGRRRTLVKG
-497 APEAIVERCALPESE
+497 APEAIVELCALPASA
-512 RVEVLAHCDALAA
+512 RDEVLAHCDALAGE
-525 KGLRVLAAAHRVDD
+525 GLRVLAAAERLDD
-539 PGQPHTPGWA
+539 PGEPHAPGWA
-549 APPDIPH
+549 APPEIPH
-556 QLTLLGVVGMIDP
+556 GLTLLGVVGMIDP
-569 PRQEA
+569 PREEA

-590 ITGDHPATATAIARR
+590 ITGDHPATAAAIARR
-605 LGILEAGDDE
+605 VGILEAGDDQVLTGP
-615 VLSGPALTRLDDAQL
+615 VLSRMDDAAL
-630 AEVVGRVR
+630 ADAVSTVR

-646 QKIRIVRALQAQGQ
+646 QKIRIVRALQADGQ

-679 IGVAMGRG
+679 IGVAMGEG

-787 PPEESIF
+787 PPDESIF
-794 ARGLGFH
+794 ARGLGIH
-801 VLWVGGLIAALTLA
+801 VLWVGAVIAALTLG

-821 SEDTRQ
+821 SEDTRE
-827 WQSMVFTVLV
+827 WQSMVFSVLV
-837 FCQLVHSMAIRSES
+837 FCQLVHSMAIRSER
-851 RSLFRMGLF
+851 RSLFSIGLL

-865 LGAIALSVVLQ
+865 VGAIAVSVVLQ
-876 LALLYVPWLQEVFR
+876 LALLYVPWLQDIFR
-890 TTALTPAQLAVVF
+890 TTALSPAQLAVVF
-903 LVPLVVLVAVEVEK
+903 VVPLVVLLVVEVEK

-924 LHYGDVPVTHD
+924 LHYGEAAFGSGGRHPV
-935 AHGHVG
+935 A